1 MAQYMIHV
9 HVTLILRWSVTS
21 LCVYARTRTCRF
33 TYEIAPVFTLMEEIV
48 LTKMREC
55 VGWSGGDGDGI
66 FAPGTT
72 SIGVFSTQTANNL
85 CVLGPVR

>member
-1 MAQYMIHV
+1 M
-9 HVTLILRWSVTS
+9 
-21 LCVYARTRTCRF
+21 CRF

-72 SIGVFSTQTANNL
+72 SVYFVCTN
-85 CVLGPVR
+85 C